1 MKREIITNKKI
12 VAFVLCMALV
22 SIVLIACSAD
32 SADTEED
39 GTTQENTVN
48 ITSVVQ
54 ANFKNE
60 YTNDVSVQ
68 VNGDN
73 ISISST
79 GLPDHKT
86 PYWGEGHEMYEDFP
100 GTNHANMNTTMTT
113 FNYVM
118 TIPTIPL
125 EASDKEETE
134 LGPVGMALNGAPIY
148 NDYEGGGLL
157 EENAWGTFD
166 SSGAHPG
173 PNEDYHYHCEG
184 TYLTVDDANL
194 IGFLRDGF
202 PIYGRKDMDGTYPDN
217 LDDEGGHIGITAD
230 FSESIYH
237 YHTSN
242 DVYSTSGLYVIKS
255 GAYYGTKGTFTQ

>member
-1 MKREIITNKKI
+1 MKKI
-12 VAFVLCMALV
+12 FYSL
-22 SIVLIACSAD
+22 SILLLIACD
-32 SADTEED
+32 DTSTSSDDIAVDD
-39 GTTQENTVN
+39 GVTTTEGVD

-54 ANFKNE
+54 ANFINN
-60 YTNDVSVQ
+60 YTEGVTVQ
-68 VNGDN
+68 VNDSD

-100 GTNHANMNTTMTT
+100 GTNHANMNTTMIA

-118 TIPTIPL
+118 TIPTTPE
-125 EASDKEETE
+125 EASVKEQTDF
-134 LGPVGMALNGAPIY
+134 GPIGMALNGVPIY

-157 EENAWGTFD
+157 AEDAWSTFD

-184 TYLTVDDANL
+184 TYLTVDDFNL

-202 PIYGRKDMDGTYPDN
+202 PIYGRKDMDESYPDD
-217 LDDEGGHIGITAD
+217 LDEYGGHIGVTQD
-230 FSESIYH
+230 FSDGIYH
-237 YHTSN
+237 YHVSN
-242 DVYSTSGLYVIKS
+242 EVYSTSGLYVIKS
-255 GAYYGTKGTFTQ
+255 GSYYGTKGSFTE